1 MIESF
6 HSKQKRSQKMKT
18 NRHFTLIELLV
29 VIAIIAILAGMLLPA
44 LNKARDRAKDIDC
57 INRHKQLGTGIQMY
71 TDDSRGLLPYIK
83 GNNTDNSQSFANSKG
98 SIPKSLAPYLSKK
111 FMISG
116 NEEVDKLWE
125 CPRLPYSQPNNWGTR
140 FFCGRWLNGYLFLNK
155 NASSSRMLAKTKD
168 PSGKILVMDTLDN
181 KTGNINEKLYFR
193 PLQNGPG
200 SSFKAERKGAH
211 GTSNGTL
218 FADGHAAGIHQSY
231 WMNSGNTGLNN
242 TAFNAHEPYQQGA
255 TGTVAQ

>member
-6 HSKQKRSQKMKT
+6 HSKQKRSRKMKT

-57 INRHKQLGTGIQMY
+57 ISRYKQLGTGIQMY
-71 TDDSRGLLPYIK
+71 TDDYRGLLA
-83 GNNTDNSQSFANSKG
+83 GNGSGSEQLFANSKG
-98 SIPKSLAPYLSKK
+98 SIPKSVAPYVAKK

-125 CPRLPYSQPNNWGTR
+125 CPRLPYTATWGTK
-140 FFCGRWLNGYLFLNK
+140 FYCGRWLNGYLFYTK
-155 NASSSRMLAKTKD
+155 DAKSSRMLSQTKD
-168 PSGKILVMDTLDN
+168 PSSKILMFDSLDTV
-181 KTGNINEKLYFR
+181 KGNINDKLYFR
-193 PLQNGPG
+193 PQNASTS
-200 SSFKAERKGAH
+200 SSFKADRKGAH

-218 FADGHAAGIHQSY
+218 FVDGHAGGISQSH
-231 WMNSGNTGLNN
+231 WMNSGNSGINN

>member
-1 MIESF
+1 
-6 HSKQKRSQKMKT
+6 MKT

-57 INRHKQLGTGIQMY
+57 ISRYKQLGTGIQMY
-71 TDDSRGLLPYIK
+71 TDDYRGLLPYIA
-83 GNNTDNSQSFANSKG
+83 GNNTNNTQAFANSKG
-98 SIPKSLAPYLSKK
+98 SIPKSLAPYVAKK

-125 CPRLPYSQPNNWGTR
+125 CPRLPYTKVWGTK
-140 FFCGRWLNGYLFLNK
+140 FYCGRWLNGYLFLNK
-155 NASSSRMLAKTKD
+155 DASGSRMLSQTKD
-168 PSGKILVMDTLDN
+168 PSNKILMCDTLVSEHANRNDM
-181 KTGNINEKLYFR
+181 LYFR
-193 PLQNGPG
+193 PLANSAG
-200 SSFKAERKGAH
+200 SSFTAARKGAH

-218 FADGHAAGIHQSY
+218 FVDGHAAGIHQSY

-255 TGTVAQ
+255 TGAVAQ

>member
-6 HSKQKRSQKMKT
+6 HSKQKRSRKMKT

-57 INRHKQLGTGIQMY
+57 ISRYKQLGTGIQMY
-71 TDDSRGLLPYIK
+71 TDDYRGLLPYIA
-83 GNNTDNSQSFANSKG
+83 GNGSGSEQLFANSKG
-98 SIPKSLAPYLSKK
+98 SIPKSVAPYVAKK

-125 CPRLPYSQPNNWGTR
+125 CPRLPYTATWGTK
-140 FFCGRWLNGYLFLNK
+140 FYCGRWLNGYLFYTK
-155 NASSSRMLAKTKD
+155 DAKSSRMLSQTKD
-168 PSGKILVMDTLDN
+168 PSSKILMFDSLDTV
-181 KTGNINEKLYFR
+181 KGNINDKLYFR
-193 PLQNGPG
+193 PQNASTS
-200 SSFKAERKGAH
+200 SSFKADRKGAH

-218 FADGHAAGIHQSY
+218 FVDGHAGGISQSH
-231 WMNSGNTGLNN
+231 WMNSGNSGINN